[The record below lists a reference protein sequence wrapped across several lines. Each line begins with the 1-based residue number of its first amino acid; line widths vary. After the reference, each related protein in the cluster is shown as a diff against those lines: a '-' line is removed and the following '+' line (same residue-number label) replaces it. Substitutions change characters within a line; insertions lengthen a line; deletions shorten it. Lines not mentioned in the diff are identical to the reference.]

1 MYLINRQKYFENISK
16 FDYILILNKIISSS
30 LIDMCLYQLNYFYRM
45 KWKLND
51 EVNLWHE

>member
-30 LIDMCLYQLNYFYRM
+30 LIDMCLYQFNYSYRM